1 MRRRILIAGAGLGGL
16 TAALAL
22 IARGF
27 DVAVFEQAAVPR
39 EAGAGVQLGPNGTR
53 VLIDLGLG
61 PLLERVVCPAAGKE
75 IRLWSTGQCWKLLD
89 LGEDA
94 VARYGAPYW
103 MIHRGDLHA
112 VLLDAVREA
121 APDAI
126 RLGAT
131 CMGFAQDD
139 AGVTLRL
146 ASGEAVRGDALIGAD
161 GVHSTIRQT
170 IFGLGRAAFTGIMA
184 WRGLVPMAL
193 LPPHQRGLVGAN
205 WVGKGGHVVTYP
217 LRRGE
222 ILNFVGVVERDDWRV
237 ESWTEQ
243 GTREECARDLAGWHA
258 DVQRII
264 AHIYTPF
271 KWALLGREPL
281 PHLNAG
287 RVALLGDAAH
297 PMLPFMAQGANMAI
311 EDGLVL
317 ARCLEVYGDPM
328 AAFRAY
334 DAARLARTSRA
345 VSASLD
351 NARRFHDPAL
361 ADPAGAAAYV
371 AREWQPEKVARRY
384 DWAYEYRCRARAGL
398 RRRRGEK
405 PCGAGSPSSRS
416 VLRGCMSRSPS
427 SAAWSCSSR
436 ATTSRR
442 SPTRSRR
449 WWMHGTFAPPRSPW
463 LRPAAASGCCA
474 AR

>member
-1 MRRRILIAGAGLGGL
+1 MKILIAGAGLGGL

-27 DVAVFEQAAVPR
+27 DVAVFEQASAPR
-39 EAGAGVQLGPNGTR
+39 EVGAGVQLGPNGTR
-53 VLIDLGLG
+53 VLIGLGLG
-61 PLLERVVCPAAGKE
+61 PALDRVVCPAAGKE
-75 IRLWSTGQCWKLLD
+75 IRLWNTGQCWTVFD
-89 LGEDA
+89 FGESA
-94 VARYGAPYW
+94 MARYGAPYW
-103 MIHRGDLHA
+103 MVHRGDLHA

-121 APDAI
+121 APYAI
-126 RLGAT
+126 RLGAA
-131 CMGFAQDD
+131 CVGFEQDE
-139 AGVTLRL
+139 AGVMLHL
-146 ASGEAVRGDALIGAD
+146 ASGEQARGDALIGAD
-161 GVHSTIRQT
+161 GVHSRIRQA
-170 IFGLGRAAFTGIMA
+170 IFGPGRAAFTGIMA

-193 LPPHQRGLVGAN
+193 LPPHQRGPVGAN

-243 GTREECARDLAGWHA
+243 GTRAECARDLAGWHA

-264 AHIYTPF
+264 AHIDTPY

-281 PHLNAG
+281 PHLHAG

-317 ARCLEVYGDPM
+317 ARCLEAHPDP
-328 AAFRAY
+328 ATALRAY
-334 DAARLARTSRA
+334 DGARRERTARA

-361 ADPAGAAAYV
+361 AEPSGAAAYV

-384 DWAYEYRCRARAGL
+384 DWAYEYD
-398 RRRRGEK
+398 
-405 PCGAGSPSSRS
+405 
-416 VLRGCMSRSPS
+416 
-427 SAAWSCSSR
+427 
-436 ATTSRR
+436 
-442 SPTRSRR
+442 
-449 WWMHGTFAPPRSPW
+449 
-463 LRPAAASGCCA
+463 A
-474 AR
+474 ARVSV